1 MLDAFCLSD
10 DVKLWAE
17 ALWLFT
23 LNTTIA
29 TIRDAT
35 RPVMTSVRFAFVVVN
50 FGIAL
55 LFWFMT
61 YNS

>member
-1 MLDAFCLSD
+1 
-10 DVKLWAE
+10 
-17 ALWLFT
+17 
-23 LNTTIA
+23 
-29 TIRDAT
+29 
-35 RPVMTSVRFAFVVVN
+35 MTSVRFAFVVVN